1 MNGKGNKPSHGVNWK
16 KYYQNNPFPSK
27 LDQKQD
33 TPMDGR
39 ECLRKDLPE
48 LSEYFPPNQKSG
60 DPMTFW
66 GLATEE
72 EFKED

>member
-33 TPMDGR
+33 KTY
-39 ECLRKDLPE
+39 LKPE
-48 LSEYFPPNQKSG
+48 DIENYKGSS

-66 GLATEE
+66 GIATEE
-72 EFKED
+72 ECKED